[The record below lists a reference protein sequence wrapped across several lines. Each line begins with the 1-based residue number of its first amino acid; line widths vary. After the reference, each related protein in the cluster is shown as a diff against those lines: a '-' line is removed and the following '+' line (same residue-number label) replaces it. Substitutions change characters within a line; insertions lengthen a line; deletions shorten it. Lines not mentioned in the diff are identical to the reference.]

1 MVLFWIL
8 VLMDLG
14 KAMFN
19 LSAKDWLVVVDWRRQ
34 TISNF
39 MTKEKLG
46 GRIA

>member
-1 MVLFWIL
+1 MLYWIL
-8 VLMDLG
+8 VLMDLA
-14 KAMFN
+14 KATFH
-19 LSAKDWLVVVDWRRQ
+19 LGAKDWLVVVDWHRQ